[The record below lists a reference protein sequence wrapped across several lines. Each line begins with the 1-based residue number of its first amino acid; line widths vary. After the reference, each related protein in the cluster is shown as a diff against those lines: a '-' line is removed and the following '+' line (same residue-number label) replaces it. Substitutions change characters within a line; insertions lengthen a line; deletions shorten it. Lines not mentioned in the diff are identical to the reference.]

1 MMKIGIIDYGS
12 GNLHSVHHS
21 VAHAAAR
28 MPGMEVHTLANADE
42 LRDCDYIIVPGVGHF
57 ADCWA
62 GLSAIDGMVDALTE
76 AVGQKAKPFL
86 GICVGM
92 QLLADEGH
100 EGGNITQ
107 GLGWISGKVRHF
119 SDCLVDPESQKLKIP
134 HMGWNSLSIIRDNHP
149 VCASL
154 PRDVQMYFVHSYVF
168 DDVAEDQLL
177 AVANYG
183 MAVPALIGRDN
194 IIGTQFH
201 PEKSQLAGQVML
213 DSFLS
218 WRP

>member
-1 MMKIGIIDYGS
+1 MKIGIIDYGS

-21 VAHAAAR
+21 VAHAAA
-28 MPGMEVHTLANADE
+28 MKTDMQVQTLSDTEN
-42 LRDCDYIIVPGVGHF
+42 LKNCDYIIVPGVGHF

-62 GLSAIDGMVDALTE
+62 GLLAIDGMVEALRE
-76 AVGQKAKPFL
+76 AVLEKAKPFL

-100 EGGNITQ
+100 EGGNITP

-119 SDCLVDPESQKLKIP
+119 SDCLDSASYPHLKIP
-134 HMGWNSLSIIRDNHP
+134 HMGWNQLRLTQSDHKI
-149 VCASL
+149 CASL
-154 PRDVQMYFVHSYVF
+154 PAQTQMYFVHSYVF
-168 DDVAEDQLL
+168 DELPASNIL
-177 AVANYG
+177 AVADYG
-183 MAVPALIGRDN
+183 LSVPALIGRDN

-201 PEKSQLAGQVML
+201 PEKSQQAGQAML
-213 DSFLS
+213 DAFLS

>member
-1 MMKIGIIDYGS
+1 MKIGIIDYGS

-28 MPGMEVHTLANADE
+28 KPDMQVHTLASADE
-42 LRDCDYIIVPGVGHF
+42 LQDCDYIIVPGVGHF

-100 EGGNITQ
+100 EGGNITP

-119 SDCLVDPESQKLKIP
+119 SDCLTDPESRKLKIP
-134 HMGWNSLSIIRDNHP
+134 HMGWNSLSKTRDSHP

-177 AVANYG
+177 AVAHYG

-201 PEKSQLAGQVML
+201 PEKSQQAGQAML

>member
-1 MMKIGIIDYGS
+1 MKIGIIDYGS

-21 VAHAAAR
+21 VAHAAA
-28 MPGMEVHTLANADE
+28 MKTDMKVQTLSDTEN
-42 LRDCDYIIVPGVGHF
+42 LKNCDYIIVPGVGHF

-62 GLSAIDGMVDALTE
+62 GLSEIDGMVEALRE
-76 AVGQKAKPFL
+76 AVLEKAKPFL

-100 EGGNITQ
+100 EGGNITP

-119 SDCLVDPESQKLKIP
+119 SDCLDSASHPHLKIP
-134 HMGWNSLSIIRDNHP
+134 HMGWNQLRLTQGDHP
-149 VCASL
+149 ICASL
-154 PRDVQMYFVHSYVF
+154 PAQVQMYFVHSYVF
-168 DDVAEDQLL
+168 DDLGASHIL
-177 AVANYG
+177 AVADYG
-183 MAVPALIGRDN
+183 MPVPALIGRDN

-201 PEKSQLAGQVML
+201 PEKSQQAGQAML
-213 DSFLS
+213 DAFLS

>member
-1 MMKIGIIDYGS
+1 MKIGIIDYGS

-28 MPGMEVHTLANADE
+28 KTDMQVQTLSDTEN
-42 LRDCDYIIVPGVGHF
+42 LKNCDYIIVPGVGHF

-62 GLSAIDGMVDALTE
+62 GLSAIDGMVEALRE
-76 AVGQKAKPFL
+76 AVLEKAKPFL

-100 EGGNITQ
+100 EGGNITP

-119 SDCLVDPESQKLKIP
+119 SDCLNIASHPHLKIP
-134 HMGWNSLSIIRDNHP
+134 HMGWNQLRLTQSEHKIF
-149 VCASL
+149 ASL
-154 PRDVQMYFVHSYVF
+154 PAQTQMYFVHSYVF
-168 DDVAEDQLL
+168 DELPASNIL
-177 AVANYG
+177 AVADYG
-183 MAVPALIGRDN
+183 LSVPALIGRDN

-201 PEKSQLAGQVML
+201 PEKSQQAGQAML
-213 DSFLS
+213 DAFLS